1 MQQSQIEVRISRALR
16 GWVGL
21 ILRHRALTIIVSI
34 VLTVL
39 SAGFAVQ
46 NLGLNTDTANM
57 ISAELGWRQDYT
69 AYREKFA
76 IRDRNILVVV
86 DAAIAEDAERAA
98 LMLAERLRESPELYR
113 GVFVPGAGDFFDRH
127 GLLYLDT
134 DELESL
140 TDRLSQAQPL
150 LGRLKRNFSGAEFIG
165 VVSEMVEREAT
176 DTEALYVEVASVF
189 DAVAN
194 DHDRALS
201 WQTLIAGDHG
211 GSARRYVLLQP
222 VQNFSL
228 PRPAA
233 AAMERVREHIAELSS
248 AVPGGV
254 RMRIT
259 GTVAMEHEE
268 MTSVTRGA
276 AAAGLAALLLVAA
289 VLYAALR
296 SIALLLISV
305 TTLLAGLLAT
315 AAFAAATIGS
325 LNLISVAFA
334 VLYIGLGVD
343 FILHIGLRLNE
354 LRRNG
359 VRLDEAI
366 VTTVGGVGTSLVIC
380 SVTTAA
386 GFYAFIPT
394 PFSGVS
400 ELGLISGTGMFLS
413 LIASVSLLPALMSV
427 VLNDQALVREP
438 WLGTKSLS
446 LLSAQPRMI
455 LISAIVIAVLS
466 ALLLPRIG
474 FDRNPV
480 NLRDPDTES
489 VRTLRELAN
498 DGDAVPLNMVALA
511 PDEATVSEWSVAL
524 AELNEVESVV
534 TSASLVPVDQEA
546 KLLLIEDIGLLLGPG
561 FAEFPSIEA
570 ESEELLSALQALDA
584 RIAVI
589 AEPTSSIGSLGS
601 SLQNLLA
608 AFDIQSDPEQ
618 QANLAGLDLNLLQ
631 TLPAQLGR
639 VEAALSVAD
648 PIALDDLPPEW
659 VDRWIAADGTRLI
672 EILPAVDVAENA
684 QSERFVSS
692 VRAIVETATGLPVVY
707 EEAGRTVVRSFEL
720 ALSYALILIGMILL
734 IFLSRV
740 SDALLVIVPV
750 VLAAGATAAMTV
762 VLGLE
767 FNFANVIA
775 LPLLLGVG
783 VDNGI
788 HIVHRM
794 RSEPP
799 LDGNLSGTSTS
810 RAVLAS
816 GLTTIASFGNLAFAS
831 HLGMSSMGQVLTIGM
846 IATLAA
852 TLILLP
858 ALLRSFR
865 AA

>member
-1 MQQSQIEVRISRALR
+1 MQQSRIEIRISRALHS
-16 GWVGL
+16 WVRL
-21 ILRHRALTIIVSI
+21 ILRHRALTIVVGIVMA
-34 VLTVL
+34 VL

-57 ISAELGWRQDYT
+57 ISAELGWRQDY
-69 AYREKFA
+69 AAFREKFA
-76 IRDRNILVVV
+76 IRDRNIVVVV

-98 LMLAERLRESPELYR
+98 LMLADRLREFPELYR
-113 GVFVPGAGDFFDRH
+113 GVFVPGAGEFFERH

-134 DELESL
+134 DELEAI
-140 TDRLSQAQPL
+140 TDRLSLAQPII
-150 LGRLKRNFSGAEFIG
+150 GRLQQNFSGAEFIG
-165 VVSEMVEREAT
+165 VVSEIVEREST
-176 DTEALYVEVASVF
+176 DTEALYVEIASVL
-189 DAVAN
+189 DAAASGQ
-194 DHDRALS
+194 DRALS
-201 WQTLIAGDHG
+201 WQSLIAGDSG

-222 VQNFSL
+222 VQDFSL

-233 AAMERVREHIAELSS
+233 AAMAGVREQIAALSS
-248 AVPGGV
+248 TASGDL
-254 RMRIT
+254 RMRVT

-276 AAAGLAALLLVAA
+276 AAAGLAALLLVAV

-296 SIALLLISV
+296 SIALLLISIV
-305 TTLLAGLLAT
+305 TLLVGLSAT

-354 LRRNG
+354 LRRDG
-359 VRLDEAI
+359 VRLDKAI
-366 VTTVGGVGTSLVIC
+366 VATVSGVGTSLVIC

-394 PFSGVS
+394 SFSGVS

-413 LIASVSLLPALMSV
+413 LIVSVSLLPALMSI
-427 VLNDQALVREP
+427 VLKDEALVRQP
-438 WLGTKSLS
+438 WLGTKRLS
-446 LLSAQPRMI
+446 FLFAQPGPI
-455 LISAIVIAVLS
+455 LISAIAIAVLS
-466 ALLLPRIG
+466 ALLLPRVG

-489 VRTLRELAN
+489 VQTLRELAS
-498 DGDAVPLNMVALA
+498 DRDAVPLNMVALA
-511 PDEATVSEWSVAL
+511 PDEGTAYEWSMAL
-524 AELNEVESVV
+524 AELDEVESVATP
-534 TSASLVPVDQEA
+534 TSLIPADQDA
-546 KLLLIEDIGLLLGPG
+546 KLFLMEDIGLLLGPG
-561 FAEFPSIEA
+561 FAEFASVGLELD
-570 ESEELLSALQALDA
+570 ELLNVLQALDA
-584 RIAVI
+584 RIGAI
-589 AEPTSSIGSLGS
+589 MAPTSGVASLGS
-601 SLQNLLA
+601 SLRNLLA
-608 AFDIQSDPEQ
+608 VLETQSGSEQ
-618 QANLAGLDLNLLQ
+618 RATLTGLDSDLLR
-631 TLPAQLGR
+631 TLPAQMRR
-639 VEAALSVAD
+639 VEMALSVAE
-648 PIALDDLPPEW
+648 PVAIEDLPPEW

-672 EILPAVDVAENA
+672 EIRPAVDVTDNA

-692 VRAIVETATGLPVVY
+692 VRSVIETATGLPVVY

-720 ALSYALILIGMILL
+720 ALTYALILIGMILL
-734 IFLSRV
+734 IFLSRLR
-740 SDALLVIVPV
+740 DALLVIVPV

-846 IATLAA
+846 IAILAA

-858 ALLRSFR
+858 ALLKTFR